1 LALRGFGIQT
11 LTGTA
16 QPAFGTTLSSAI
28 TNLTTDPHTGRTD
41 PASQLSLASAVVV
54 NANFFRVGDSV
65 NIGPAAGPYDWAKIT
80 KITAGTPPAATLT
93 LQGLTSTHA
102 SAQFVILAIPC
113 AQLYL
118 FPGSANS
125 GTFYIGEDSTVSS
138 TSATLIRQITAAQ
151 ALAGLGF
158 VPSTSSSGGMQDT
171 PHLWVTGT
179 SADTY
184 LPSILM
190 I

>member
-1 LALRGFGIQT
+1 MALRGFGIQT
-11 LTGTA
+11 LSGTA
-16 QPAFGTTLSSAI
+16 QPAFGTTLSAAI
-28 TNLTTDPHTGRTD
+28 TNLTTDPRTGRTD
-41 PASQLSLASAVVV
+41 PASQPSTSQAVVV
-54 NANFFRVGDSV
+54 NATFFRVGDIV
-65 NIGPAAGPYDWAKIT
+65 NVGPAAGPFDSARIT

-93 LQGLTSTHA
+93 LQGLTTTHA
-102 SAQFVILAIPC
+102 TAQFVILAIPC

-125 GTFYIGEDSTVSS
+125 GIFYVGEDSTVGP